1 MLSNVSAG
9 RTVGVHKAR
18 GEWSELVA
26 EAKEGSAV
34 VLTHEDEAAAVLA
47 PLAWLEAAAGQ
58 RPAVV
63 ETPVSAARTK
73 LGELVRDAAQGVPQ
87 VLTRYGHPVAVM
99 LPGPGQSQ
107 TPTPS
112 APPASGQRRLVA
124 ASDAL
129 SAQPF
134 AARLSFGLPALDAA
148 VRGISASRLTLIAGN
163 PGVGASLLA
172 VAAARQTALVEERG
186 GVLYAASGLGQA
198 DVVARLV
205 ASHAGVSYHQ
215 WRAGTLP
222 DPEAAAA
229 RLAET
234 AVREHGDTLFID
246 AGSGLDASVISE
258 VALDDSWSK
267 PLTLVVVDRLQRA
280 ADARLPLSGVAL
292 EEAAR
297 DLAHLARQAQVPVL
311 AVVDSDDAD
320 LLAALDAD
328 VTLTLTRMGQAARI
342 DVAERGMGRLTS
354 VALEPDIPRAR
365 FLPLPDH
372 IAQRLLRED
381 TSSLTRAA
389 PRVADSAPAH
399 PDTQDVAGTP
409 GPTAALDEDA
419 QEAQQPADQPGS
431 PAQQQRRPGAWP
443 AAVTDAAAATARA
456 TAADTAA
463 GTPAADEPAAQDL
476 APADEQPVP
485 EQEPV
490 PDDERAGK
498 GFDYGPFAVIDGRRR
513 AHLTSGKMIPCP
525 ATTVRELVAW
535 AADRPFGT
543 PRLHPSGRDGDPL
556 IVLTAEAARA
566 LGLPERTG
574 EDRALPVDHPI
585 IADLTA
591 HGWEMPQRGN
601 KPWFSAWVRVF
612 QRIERG
618 RRSVQLAVLPWG
630 ALTSGG
636 WPLPIDRETR
646 LPVSTTAEVVDFL
659 RVYSERIMTPVS
671 STAATGQELM
681 SALRPATRAW
691 REEETKKVRSKWL
704 EGSLHLAVDPAP
716 PEATKDHPLAA
727 GRDPKDPAQFLQEEA
742 LQWWRLPTEEE
753 RGLPYVVCLDT
764 MMAFFAACN
773 GTPMG
778 TCAPYHLPRAPFD
791 KKLVG
796 SWLADLS
803 GVQTDPLLPSPFTP
817 DGTRPSGPAWYQTHT
832 VALAVELG
840 HTPQPMEAYVRP
852 TAEQAKALGISPH
865 PDRYDERRRAAGPVP
880 AFGAG
885 PYLKPWYEHIND
897 GYMQTMTALG
907 AVTHDDGSP
916 LSPSEFL
923 DAMAKMDD
931 PDFRATHAT
940 DLLVL
945 KAIKQTVKGAI
956 GKYQQGPQDY
966 GRRAAGQHARWKTL
980 DRPDWRPDHRAAIL
994 ARYRAVMNRK
1004 IINTFK
1010 ATGARPLAVNTDA
1023 IVFASPIPDI
1033 LWLTG
1038 HKGGFAVGPN
1048 PGHVKLEG
1056 VQSMDWYLQVTALN
1070 KNPASRAKDGRTD
1083 SVLDGK

>member
-1 MLSNVSAG
+1 M
-9 RTVGVHKAR
+9 
-18 GEWSELVA
+18 
-26 EAKEGSAV
+26 
-34 VLTHEDEAAAVLA
+34 LA
-47 PLAWLEAAAGQ
+47 PLDWLKAAADA

-73 LGELVRDAAQGVPQ
+73 LGELVRGAARGVPQ
-87 VLTRYGHPVAVM
+87 VLTRYGHHVAVM
-99 LPGPGQSQ
+99 LPGPGQAEP
-107 TPTPS
+107 PTP
-112 APPASGQRRLVA
+112 PPAGSGRRRLVS
-124 ASDAL
+124 ASDVL
-129 SAQPF
+129 SAQPP
-134 AARLSFGLPALDAA
+134 AAHLSFGLPALDAV
-148 VRGISASRLTLIAGN
+148 VRGTSAGRLTLIAGN
-163 PGVGASLLA
+163 PGTGASLLA
-172 VAAARQTALVEERG
+172 VAAARQTALVAESG
-186 GVLYAASGLGQA
+186 SVLYALSGPGPA

-222 DPEAAAA
+222 EPEAAAA
-229 RLAET
+229 RLAEA
-234 AVREHGDTLFID
+234 AVHEQGGVTLWID
-246 AGSGLDASVISE
+246 AGPRLDAAMISE
-258 VALDDSWSK
+258 VASDGSWAK

-280 ADARLPLSGVAL
+280 PDERLPLSGAAL

-297 DLAHLARQAQVPVL
+297 DLAHLARQSEVPVL
-311 AVVDSDDAD
+311 AVVDTDDAD
-320 LLAALDAD
+320 LLASLDAD

-372 IAQRLLRED
+372 VAQRLLRED
-381 TSSLTRAA
+381 TSPLTGTETA
-389 PRVADSAPAH
+389 PGVAFTAPAH
-399 PDTQDVAGTP
+399 PD
-409 GPTAALDEDA
+409 AADAVDPAAAPHEDA
-419 QEAQQPADQPGS
+419 QEPGQMADEPGS
-431 PAQQQRRPGAWP
+431 PVQERRVGDWP
-443 AAVTDAAAATARA
+443 TAVTDAARA
-456 TAADTAA
+456 TAAVSTANSLA
-463 GTPAADEPAAQDL
+463 DSPAADRTAA
-476 APADEQPVP
+476 APVEDQPVP
-485 EQEPV
+485 EQEAVAEREPV
-490 PDDERAGK
+490 PDEERCAK

-525 ATTVRELVAW
+525 ATTIRELVTW

-543 PRLHPSGRDGDPL
+543 PRLHPSGRDSDPL
-556 IVLTAEAARA
+556 IVLTAEAAHA
-566 LGLPERTG
+566 LGLPERPG

-591 HGWEMPQRGN
+591 HGWEVPQRGN

-612 QRIERG
+612 QRVERG
-618 RRSVQLAVLPWG
+618 RRSIQLAVLPWG
-630 ALTSGG
+630 ALTTGG

-691 REEETKKVRSKWL
+691 RDETTKKVRSKWL
-704 EGSLHLAVDPAP
+704 ERSLHLAVDPAP

-742 LQWWRLPTEEE
+742 LKWWRLPTEEE
-753 RGLPYVVCLDT
+753 RALPYIVCLDT

-778 TCAPYHLPRAPFD
+778 TCAPYHLPRAHFD
-791 KKLVG
+791 KKLPG
-796 SWLADLS
+796 AWLADLS
-803 GVQTDPLLPSPFTP
+803 GVATDPLLPSPFTP
-817 DGTRPSGPAWYQTHT
+817 DGTRPTGPAWYQTHT

-852 TAEQAKALGISPH
+852 TADQAKALGISPH

-880 AFGAG
+880 AFGAV
-885 PYLKPWYEHIND
+885 PYLNSWYDHINA

-916 LSPSEFL
+916 LSPQEFL
-923 DAMAKMDD
+923 DAMARMNTDK
-931 PDFRATHAT
+931 DFRAKHAT

-1010 ATGARPLAVNTDA
+1010 ATGARPMAVNTDA
-1023 IVFASPIPDI
+1023 VLYASPVPDI

-1038 HKGGFAVGPN
+1038 HKGGFTVGPN

-1056 VQSMDWYLQVTALN
+1056 VQSMDWYLQMTATN
-1070 KNPASRAKDGRTD
+1070 QNPASRANGRTD
-1083 SVLDGK
+1083 SALGGK

>member
-1 MLSNVSAG
+1 M
-9 RTVGVHKAR
+9 HKAR

-26 EAKEGSAV
+26 EAKKGTV
-34 VLTHEDEAAAVLA
+34 VRLTHEDGAAAVLA
-47 PLAWLEAAAGQ
+47 PLDRLEAAAGA

-73 LGELVRDAAQGVPQ
+73 LGELVRDAARGVPQ
-87 VLTRYGHPVAVM
+87 VLTRYGHHVAVL
-99 LPGPGQSQ
+99 LPGPGQAETQAS
-107 TPTPS
+107 
-112 APPASGQRRLVA
+112 PAAGSGRRRLVS
-124 ASDAL
+124 ASDVL
-129 SAQPF
+129 SAPSP
-134 AARLSFGLPALDAA
+134 AAQLSFGLPALDAV
-148 VRGISASRLTLIAGN
+148 VRGLSASRLTLIAGN

-186 GVLYAASGLGQA
+186 SVLYAASGPGQA

-222 DPEAAAA
+222 EPEAAAA
-229 RLAET
+229 RLAEA

-246 AGSGLDASVISE
+246 AGSGLDAAVISE

-280 ADARLPLSGVAL
+280 ADARLPLSGAAL
-292 EEAAR
+292 KGAAR
-297 DLAHLARQAQVPVL
+297 DLAHLARQTQVPVL

-342 DVAERGMGRLTS
+342 DVIERGMGRLTS

-372 IAQRLLRED
+372 IAQRLLSED
-381 TSSLTRAA
+381 TSPLAQTA
-389 PRVADSAPAH
+389 PPVADSAPAH
-399 PDTQDVAGTP
+399 PDTQDAAGTP

-419 QEAQQPADQPGS
+419 QEAQQPDHQPASPDQE
-431 PAQQQRRPGAWP
+431 QRRPGAWS
-443 AAVTDAAAATARA
+443 AAVTEAAAATACAPA
-456 TAADTAA
+456 TDTAA
-463 GTPAADEPAAQDL
+463 ATWAADESVAQDI
-476 APADEQPVP
+476 APADEQPVS
-485 EQEPV
+485 EMEPV
-490 PDDERAGK
+490 PDDERSGK

-525 ATTVRELVAW
+525 ATTIRELVTW

-543 PRLHPSGRDGDPL
+543 PRLHPSGRDSDPL
-556 IVLTAEAARA
+556 IVLTAEAAHA

-591 HGWEMPQRGN
+591 HGWEIPQRGN
-601 KPWFSAWVRVF
+601 KPWFSAWVRIF
-612 QRIERG
+612 QRVERG

-636 WPLPIDRETR
+636 WPLPIDKETR
-646 LPVSTTAEVVDFL
+646 LPLSTTAEVVDFL
-659 RVYSERIMTPVS
+659 RLYSERIMTPVS

-691 REEETKKVRSKWL
+691 RDEKTKKVRSKWL

-753 RGLPYVVCLDT
+753 RALPYVVCLDT

-778 TCAPYHLPRAPFD
+778 TCAPYHLPQAAFD
-791 KKLVG
+791 KKLPG
-796 SWLADLS
+796 AWLTDLS
-803 GVQTDPLLPSPFTP
+803 GVATDPLLPSPFTP
-817 DGTRPSGPAWYQTHT
+817 DGTRPRGPGWYQTHT

-852 TAEQAKALGISPH
+852 TADQAKALGISPH
-865 PDRYDERRRAAGPVP
+865 PDRYDERRREAGPVP

-885 PYLKPWYEHIND
+885 PYLKSWYEHIND
-897 GYMQTMTALG
+897 GYLQTMTALG

-916 LSPSEFL
+916 LSPREFL
-923 DAMAKMDD
+923 EAMARMDD

-1010 ATGARPLAVNTDA
+1010 ATGARPMAVNTDA
-1023 IVFASPIPDI
+1023 VLFASPVSDI

-1083 SVLDGK
+1083 SALDGK